1 MTDLDS
7 TDRDECSG
15 SPRDSAENNKVRRE
29 ENEFRENEHKLTS
42 NPPPSESPS
51 KSKPKPKPKPRTT
64 TARPAS
70 KEVGPVPTPKDNDE
84 GAGDE
89 ELTNVKDLL
98 NYKAQVDDLIFK
110 IYNLKPQPM
119 AKLRTLDLDELKVL
133 HDELSAAQST
143 QAPKAGATSSKP
155 KAKQPVRGVAALPT
169 TTPRKVASSRVY
181 TSKIKTMGSPIVA
194 VAQTQEQ
201 AARAAKTLQD
211 TKKRP
216 RNDSLGLE
224 DVRRLCL
231 EPREP
236 WEYGTLASSGP
247 SASASSTWDNSLAPS
262 VMSARSKS
270 TVSSRYNSIGPK
282 DFQEAM
288 DTIDQPEDAA
298 HRKVPVGTSGP
309 PSKKP
314 RVTKHTFKGTAFEK
328 LIDFAVP
335 FTGALLVANMCPD
348 PNEYN
353 LAIAEAWDTALE
365 YYDLSPETHAMN
377 ADHRSVVKQL
387 FSACRSR
394 AHKNLAEGI
403 ASEYGL
409 QLSSTNTIETVKKK
423 AADLIPIGFHHDP
436 EAIGPNAGH
445 YRREFLARAL
455 ALVWLSG
462 TNAVGK
468 LYQEVLNPVPINL
481 MAYLCGLIE
490 DILTRFKKDG
500 CIKTEKKAKKGKGNK
515 EVEGKG
521 KGKGKGKKKGKGRAT
536 DDLSDGNGDG
546 DSNIDSKDEDFAR
559 ATIDDVKAPMLRHL
573 KGLKSFRDV
582 LKHKFAK
589 YQKKLFKNAL
599 KCVGPHQRKPGFFI
613 TMNNKVEPEAEY
625 PEDGLGKE
633 AFADEVDS
641 EPSDDLSDEE
651 PKSDHEPPQ
660 PGPRSVRPLDP
671 RTSLH
676 LLDSDLT
683 ATPQCTTSLR
693 PTPPQQKLLVL
704 SHQGDTGKPTA
715 LGRGPN
721 CVLNVEGDERDVEHH
736 LARLSNKTSRPAQ
749 QENKEPRG
757 PGEEEEGE
765 EEQEE
770 EPAPK
775 ANGGSG
781 DELSEELAAAWTPHT
796 SKVAVVSSQSKRRF
810 QALFEDDDMPW
821 PKDDPKDIGKDIEM
835 ATENIDDGSPA
846 EIPGAD
852 AMDLDDQG
860 PTNAQPS
867 MPHVGTGSEA
877 STGGSGA
884 IAGSANRSESPLTS
898 PPPALPP
905 KRKGLEM
912 PASADSAAED
922 LEDRTDRMRQALERL
937 RNQRGANSDQGKL
950 AGKRRGA
957 GEAKPKAAKSGAGS
971 GPAANTRRRIK

>member
-1 MTDLDS
+1 M
-7 TDRDECSG
+7 
-15 SPRDSAENNKVRRE
+15 
-29 ENEFRENEHKLTS
+29 
-42 NPPPSESPS
+42 SESEDLGHGFRKPRKTAAIRAFVLQRQNS
-51 KSKPKPKPKPRTT
+51 RLRPESATTRFDSKPKPKPKPRTT

-119 AKLRTLDLDELKVL
+119 AKLRTLDLDKLKVL

-155 KAKQPVRGVAALPT
+155 KAKQP
-169 TTPRKVASSRVY
+169 
-181 TSKIKTMGSPIVA
+181 IKTMGSPIVA

-224 DVRRLCL
+224 DVRRLRL

-270 TVSSRYNSIGPK
+270 TVSSRYNSIGPE

-314 RVTKHTFKGTAFEK
+314 RVTKHTFKGTAFKK

-394 AHKNLAEGI
+394 ARKNLAEGI

-423 AADLIPIGFHHDP
+423 AADLIPIGFHCDP

-500 CIKTEKKAKKGKGNK
+500 CIKTEKKAKKGEGNK

-546 DSNIDSKDEDFAR
+546 DSNIDSEDEDFAR

-573 KGLKSFRDV
+573 KGLKLFRDV

-589 YQKKLFKNAL
+589 YQKKLFENAL
-599 KCVGPHQRKPGFFI
+599 KCVGPASEKTWKSWIII
-613 TMNNKVEPEAEY
+613 TPYFPDAGAEVEPEAEY

-651 PKSDHEPPQ
+651 PESDHEPPQ

-676 LLDSDLT
+676 LLDSDST
-683 ATPQCTTSLR
+683 ATPRCTTSLR
-693 PTPPQQKLLVL
+693 PTPL
-704 SHQGDTGKPTA
+704 SPVPEQDTGKPTA

-721 CVLNVEGDERDVEHH
+721 RVSNVEGDERDVEHH

-781 DELSEELAAAWTPHT
+781 DELSEELAAAWTLHT

-898 PPPALPP
+898 PPPALLNQNP
-905 KRKGLEM
+905 KL
-912 PASADSAAED
+912 
-922 LEDRTDRMRQALERL
+922 
-937 RNQRGANSDQGKL
+937 
-950 AGKRRGA
+950 
-957 GEAKPKAAKSGAGS
+957 
-971 GPAANTRRRIK
+971 